1 MSRVKIYDC
10 PGESVLS
17 YAVFTLLMTRWLFV
31 STRNTTRIVWTLIR
45 YVTLHFPAEITVLN
59 IKPIWYGLS
68 ANSKATWYN
77 LNIVLN
83 IWYKTRGHQC
93 LMFRKPVGKSSPLH
107 YEFVLIK
114 IITIMNLYSGNSI
127 QFSNALLIKITQWSS
142 AQVFETS
149 VNVINSV
156 LFKNYHYQQNH
167 QHYDYFDYHVI
178 TRCFQWHIN

>member
-1 MSRVKIYDC
+1 MIVRESQCCLTLFSRY
-10 PGESVLS
+10 
-17 YAVFTLLMTRWLFV
+17 TRWLFV
-31 STRNTTRIVWTLIR
+31 STRNTTRIGWTLIR

-77 LNIVLN
+77 LNIALN
-83 IWYKTRGHQC
+83 TWYKTRGHQC
-93 LMFRKPVGKSSPLH
+93 LMFRKPVRKSSPLH

-127 QFSNALLIKITQWSS
+127 QFSNALLKKITQWSS

-149 VNVINSV
+149 VNVTNNV

>member
-1 MSRVKIYDC
+1 MIVRESQCCLTLFSRY
-10 PGESVLS
+10 
-17 YAVFTLLMTRWLFV
+17 TRWLFV

-77 LNIVLN
+77 LNIALN
-83 IWYKTRGHQC
+83 TWYKTRGHQC
-93 LMFRKPVGKSSPLH
+93 LMFRKPVRKSSPLH

-127 QFSNALLIKITQWSS
+127 QFSNALLKKSHNGLPHRFLRRQSMLPTTSSSKIIIINKIISIMIILIIMLLRGVSS
-142 AQVFETS
+142 
-149 VNVINSV
+149 NI
-156 LFKNYHYQQNH
+156 
-167 QHYDYFDYHVI
+167 
-178 TRCFQWHIN
+178 

>member
-17 YAVFTLLMTRWLFV
+17 YAVFTLYSVAFRVDTKHHPHCV
-31 STRNTTRIVWTLIR
+31 NT
-45 YVTLHFPAEITVLN
+45 YSVLN

-127 QFSNALLIKITQWSS
+127 QFSNALLKKSHNGLPHRFLRRQSMLSTTSFSKIIIINKIISIMIILIIMLLRGVSS
-142 AQVFETS
+142 D
-149 VNVINSV
+149 I
-156 LFKNYHYQQNH
+156 
-167 QHYDYFDYHVI
+167 
-178 TRCFQWHIN
+178 